1 MQKLSKVPAYIFF
14 LLALFSS
21 AGTSWAAEDGAHML
35 SPDAPILF
43 SIPLPG
49 GYELP
54 FSNSMVTLFIVI
66 CLLAFVV
73 RICTLKMSLI
83 PSRLQNFLEAVYEGL
98 FGFFSKIM
106 GEKMAQKT
114 FWYISTSFILIL
126 VSNWLGLI
134 PGVGIITYTNEA
146 GVASPIFRG
155 ANADLNVTLTMG
167 FIFAI
172 LWLYW
177 AVREIGWGG
186 LFKDIFAPKG
196 TFKGLMLIMLIP
208 IFLFVGV
215 IDLISIGLRP
225 ITLGAR
231 LFGNVYAGE
240 QIIET
245 MSQATQDMPL
255 NFLYSWMPVIPFYFM
270 ELLIGL
276 LQALVFTLLAAV
288 FIKMVCVHDDASG
301 HEH

>member
-1 MQKLSKVPAYIFF
+1 MGTS
-14 LLALFSS
+14 
-21 AGTSWAAEDGAHML
+21 TSWAAEGAGHGL
-35 SPDAPILF
+35 PAEAPILF
-43 SIPLPG
+43 RIPLPG

-66 CLLAFVV
+66 CVIAIFV
-73 RICTLKMSLI
+73 RLSTLKMKLI
-83 PSRLQNFLEAVYEGL
+83 PGGLQNFIEFVYAGL
-98 FGFFSKIM
+98 FKFFSNIM
-106 GEKMAQKT
+106 GEKMTKKT

-126 VSNWLGLI
+126 ASNWMGLI
-134 PGVGIITYTNEA
+134 PGVGIITYTNAEGIA
-146 GVASPIFRG
+146 DPVFRG
-155 ANADLNVTLTMG
+155 ANADLNVTLTLG

-172 LWLYW
+172 LWIYW
-177 AVREIGWGG
+177 AVREIGWSG
-186 LFKDIFAPKG
+186 LLKDIFAPKG
-196 TFKGLMLIMLIP
+196 AFRGFMLAMLIP
-208 IFLFVGV
+208 VFLFVGF

-231 LFGNVYAGE
+231 LFGNIYAGE

-245 MSQATQDMPL
+245 MAHVTEGMPL

-288 FIKMVCVHDDASG
+288 FIKMVCVHDDGAEHG
-301 HEH
+301 H